1 MKNRKYIRLG
11 RNKYG
16 YIFGWPLILVM
27 FALLIY
33 PIVKISVMSF
43 QNWYLLR
50 LAKNGRF
57 IGLDNF
63 KNLFRDKYFIAS
75 VKKTC
80 LYIAITVPI
89 RYVLGYV
96 TAIMLNR
103 KFVGR
108 SIARGI
114 IVIPWA
120 VPEVV
125 TCLIWMLMMQ
135 KDYGIINTE
144 LVRFGLISS
153 GIGWLTSN
161 KVAMTSAVIVNI
173 WKGFP
178 FVAVMLLAGLQS
190 VPGDLYEAAMVDGA
204 SDWKQFWN
212 ITVPQLRP
220 ISAVVFMLLIVWT
233 IRDYGIVYVLTGGG
247 PSRATEILT
256 IYMYKEAFNDFN
268 YGIAAA
274 CGFLMMVVVLIF
286 VVFYLRAQKQE
297 GMEL

>member
-1 MKNRKYIRLG
+1 ML
-11 RNKYG
+11 
-16 YIFGWPLILVM
+16 
-27 FALLIY
+27 ALLIY
-33 PIVKISVMSF
+33 PIVRISVMSF

-50 LAKNGRF
+50 PAKNGVF

-63 KNLFRDKYFIAS
+63 RKLFHDKYFIAS
-75 VKKTC
+75 VKKT
-80 LYIAITVPI
+80 LIYIVITVPF
-89 RYVLGYV
+89 RYVLGYA

-108 SIARGI
+108 TIARGI

-144 LVRFGLISS
+144 LIRFGLISS

-190 VPGDLYEAAMVDGA
+190 VPQDLYEAAMVDGA
-204 SDWKQFWN
+204 SDWKQFWH
-212 ITVPQLRP
+212 ITIPQLRP

-274 CGFLMMVVVLIF
+274 CGFLMMIVVLIF
-286 VVFYLRAQKQE
+286 VVFYLKAQKQE